1 MIKREMIIVNVRA
14 TARSFVLR
22 DRVAV
27 WLLKGFGLI
36 GEESSEDDECPPFV
50 FQSKT
55 S

>member
-1 MIKREMIIVNVRA
+1 MNVRA
-14 TARSFVLR
+14 TARRLVLR

-27 WLLKGFGLI
+27 WLLKGYGLI
-36 GEESSEDDECPPFV
+36 GEESREDDECPPFV